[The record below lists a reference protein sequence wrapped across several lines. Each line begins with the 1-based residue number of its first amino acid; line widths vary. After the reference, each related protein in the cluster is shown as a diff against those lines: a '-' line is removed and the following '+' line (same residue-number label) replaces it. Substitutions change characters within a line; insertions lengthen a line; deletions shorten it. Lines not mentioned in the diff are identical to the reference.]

1 MRHFLLSI
9 CICCLC
15 AASCFGQI
23 EAVTK
28 ARHDLRLGFTVP
40 GKVLVRHV
48 HPGDVVKKGDLLIEL
63 EDKEGLAQIEIWKF
77 RSQSNVEIDQAK
89 ASLELAE
96 IEEARTRELVAK
108 QAAVAFELK
117 KAELTT
123 SVQKLAVEKAVR
135 EQEEAKRQLQITEAR
150 HASYTLIAPMDGM
163 IEQILVDVGEVVENL
178 QPMVELVVTDPLRVD
193 VPVPLDQTS
202 ELTVGSD
209 AWVQIRRDDKLEEP
223 IVGKIIHLANVADS
237 ASNTR
242 LVRVEFSNPT
252 NYPAGGQVVVS
263 FTAPK
268 SLASN

>member
-1 MRHFLLSI
+1 M
-9 CICCLC
+9 CCLC
-15 AASCFGQI
+15 SANCFGQI

-40 GKVLVRHV
+40 GKVLVRAI
-48 HPGDVVKKGDLLIEL
+48 HPGDHVKKGDVLIEL

-96 IEEARTRELVAK
+96 IEEGKTRGLVEK
-108 QAAVAFELK
+108 HAANAFELK

-123 SVQKLAVEKAVR
+123 AVQQLAVDKAVR
-135 EQEEAKRQLQITEAR
+135 EQDEAKRQLRITEAR
-150 HASYTLIAPMDGM
+150 HDSYTLRAPIDGV

-193 VPVPLDQTS
+193 VPVPLAQTMN
-202 ELTVGSD
+202 LKVNGD
-209 AWVQIRRDDKLEEP
+209 AWVQMRLDEKLVEP
-223 IVGKIIHLANVADS
+223 IVGKIVHLANVADS

-242 LVRVEFSNPT
+242 LVRVEFPNKS
-252 NYPAGGQVVVS
+252 NYPAGGQVVVR
-263 FTAPK
+263 FDNPDAP
-268 SLASN
+268 LASN